1 VANNIPPP
9 PPGFTLVAPSG
20 GNVPP
25 PPPGFTLLPGAGAPA
40 PAAPLDMRRPA
51 PGAVD
56 DMTWFRQ
63 TYGRDPISADQAGTN
78 DPAAFRRTFGFDPI
92 GAVDDGRPL
101 GDDPIA
107 ARSQADPQGQA
118 AYQAAVQGRMPQQP
132 TTAGWDEQGFDTNNG
147 PMDWLRAAGQGVF
160 GLGDE
165 LEGAVGGIGGVL
177 SGRGWQPGY
186 DSAVTNART
195 EIDEFRNA
203 NPTAATALEIGGA
216 VPTMFLPGMAAAA
229 RGVTAVGRVARG
241 AAAGAATGAAT
252 GFGLGEGSPAE
263 RLPGALQGLIPGAAA
278 GGVLPLA
285 APIVSRLLT
294 GRSGGSALAGIIPES
309 ADDTA
314 QRSILARQPMT
325 TDELG
330 DAGRAAYRRADDAG
344 VIVPQNE
351 LAGFYIDARSRALDL
366 GADLNPGPG
375 VASNTPMSAGVLRR
389 IDAATSNA
397 GLPTGLMR
405 SYDLQELSRIR
416 EAINGAAGNYANVHD
431 QKIAVMLRDE
441 FDEWLGNLN
450 PNQIV
455 AGNIDEATA
464 ALREAR
470 DLWGRY
476 RRSETLDQLQER
488 ALNAVGANFTQA
500 GAQTALRQQFRALA
514 NNPKQFNRF
523 PLDEQQAIIEI
534 VRGGSMENALRR
546 IGVFAPRGFFSTMFA
561 FGGATAGN
569 IPMMALSAVGEAAK
583 RTSGAMTNN
592 NINRLRRTLGG
603 AGGGILPPS
612 FGTQQ
617 AVQGVLGAANAYAMP
632 RLTLI
637 PEEYLPIPAGLR

>member
-1 VANNIPPP
+1 MAGPWEQYQTQPQ
-9 PPGFTLVAPSG
+9 APAQG
-20 GNVPP
+20 PWTQYQTP
-25 PPPGFTLLPGAGAPA
+25 AA
-40 PAAPLDMRRPA
+40 PAAPAAPIDMRRPS
-51 PGAVD
+51 PGVID

-107 ARSQADPQGQA
+107 ARAQADPQGQA
-118 AYQAAVQGRMPQQP
+118 AYQAALQGRMPQT
-132 TTAGWDEQGFDTNNG
+132 TTAGWDEQGFDTNNS

-229 RGVTAVGRVARG
+229 RGATTIGRVARG
-241 AAAGAATGAAT
+241 VLAGTATGAAT

-263 RLPGALQGLIPGAAA
+263 RLPSTIQGAGP
-278 GGVLPLA
+278 GGVVGGLLPIA
-285 APIVSRLLT
+285 APLVSRMLT
-294 GRSGGSALAGIIPES
+294 GRAGGSALAGIIPES
-309 ADDTA
+309 AEDTA

-330 DAGRAAYRRADDAG
+330 DASRAAFRRADDAG
-344 VIVPQNE
+344 VIVPQGE
-351 LAGFYIDARSRALDL
+351 LADFYVNARRQALDL
-366 GADLNPGPG
+366 GADLEPGAG
-375 VASNTPMSAGVLRR
+375 VTSNTPMSAGVLRR
-389 IDAATSNA
+389 IDAATSMAGMPA
-397 GLPTGLMR
+397 GLLR
-405 SYDLQELSRIR
+405 AYDLQELSRIR
-416 EAINGAAGNYANVHD
+416 EAINGAAGNYANPHD
-431 QKIAVMLRDE
+431 QKIAVMLRNE
-441 FDEWLGNLN
+441 FDEWLDNLN
-450 PNQIV
+450 PNQIA
-455 AGNIDEATA
+455 AGNAQEATA

-476 RRSETLDQLQER
+476 RRSELLDQIQER
-488 ALNAVGANFTQA
+488 ALDAVGANYTQA
-500 GAQTALRQQFRALA
+500 SLQTALRQQFRALKNSKKYA
-514 NNPKQFNRF
+514 TFTMEERA
-523 PLDEQQAIIEI
+523 AINDI
-534 VRGGSMENALRR
+534 VRGAPLENTLRR
-546 IGVFAPRGFFSTMFA
+546 LSLFAPRGAFTQMFA
-561 FGGATAGN
+561 LGGVMAGE
-569 IPMMALSAVGEAAK
+569 PLMLGASVLGEAA
-583 RTSGAMTNN
+583 RRASGAMTNN
-592 NINRLRRTLGG
+592 SVNRLRRVVGG
-603 AGGGILPPS
+603 GTGGILPPS

-637 PEEYLPIPAGLR
+637 PEEYLPVPAGLQ